1 MKKLLAVTTL
11 ILLTGCSTVKDWW
24 PSRWD
29 VNQSK
34 AVTDVQQT
42 TRNFDCKGDITAQ
55 TKTLATQVEWL
66 DIYSQTKGTR
76 DVVQITSMMKETT
89 KELQDRIAKG
99 PVSPMYCDLK
109 KKILIQQADIIGTTI
124 QGRF

>member
-1 MKKLLAVTTL
+1 MKRILALLAVVTL
-11 ILLTGCSTVKDWW
+11 VGCASIKEYI

-34 AVTDVQQT
+34 IVTDIQQS
-42 TRNFDCKGDITAQ
+42 TRNYDCKGDLTTQ
-55 TKTLATQVEWL
+55 TKQLVNQVEWL
-66 DIYSQTKGTR
+66 DLYSTTKSTV
-76 DVVQITSMMKETT
+76 DVAKLTSTIKETT

-99 PVSPMYCDLK
+99 PVSPLYCDLK
-109 KKILIQQADIIGTTI
+109 RKILIQQADIIAETV

>member
-42 TRNFDCKGDITAQ
+42 TRNFDCKGDIAAQ